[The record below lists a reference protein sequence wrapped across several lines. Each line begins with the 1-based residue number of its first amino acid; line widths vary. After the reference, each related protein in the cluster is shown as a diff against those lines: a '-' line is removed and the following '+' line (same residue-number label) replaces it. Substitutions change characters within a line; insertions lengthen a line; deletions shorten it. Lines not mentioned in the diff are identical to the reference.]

1 MRDLCLLT
9 LSAIGSGGTGDA
21 GQRIRD
27 EILHI
32 QSKNNAKGGMMEQ
45 WHQKLHNNTS
55 PDDVFICE
63 ALLAYL
69 RADMVRHL
77 ATGLF
82 ARMYIKTEIDL
93 NTHFVLLI
101 STHSSTHDVYP
112 LFPYPLCTALCVCYV
127 CANKQNVSIS
137 MYTFLEGAQCANS
150 AALFTLL
157 TGHIRLLGHVAR
169 SWHRQAAARK
179 L

>member
-1 MRDLCLLT
+1 MRDLCLLS

-55 PDDVFICE
+55 PDDVVICE

-69 RADMVRHL
+69 RADLVWHMKGVGGWVGWVVCVCGYTPL
-77 ATGLF
+77 SLF
-82 ARMYIKTEIDL
+82 L
-93 NTHFVLLI
+93 N
-101 STHSSTHDVYP
+101 HS
-112 LFPYPLCTALCVCYV
+112 TALC
-127 CANKQNVSIS
+127 
-137 MYTFLEGAQCANS
+137 QCVHDNRR
-150 AALFTLL
+150 
-157 TGHIRLLGHVAR
+157 HIGQHT
-169 SWHRQAAARK
+169 
-179 L
+179 

>member
-1 MRDLCLLT
+1 MRDLCLLS

-55 PDDVFICE
+55 PDDVVICE

-69 RADMVRHL
+69 RADMDISVYWDTLHAAGIDKQRL
-77 ATGLF
+77 ASFDRAITQEPDLKPSQKDGLL
-82 ARMYIKTEIDL
+82 RDL
-93 NTHFVLLI
+93 
-101 STHSSTHDVYP
+101 
-112 LFPYPLCTALCVCYV
+112 
-127 CANKQNVSIS
+127 
-137 MYTFLEGAQCANS
+137 GAY
-150 AALFTLL
+150 LL
-157 TGHIRLLGHVAR
+157 TLKAVHTGADLQVPH
-169 SWHRQAAARK
+169 WF
-179 L
+179 